1 MSIPIE
7 NKGKIV
13 LVGETQTGKSSL
25 INRLIF
31 QKFEYLCNTICAG
44 VFNKIFKYNSRRK
57 IKLEIWDTSGQKK
70 YMPFTKIFIKNA
82 DVVVFVYSIINKASF
97 EEIKNYWYG
106 EIKKICLKEPSIYLF
121 NFNSIFFG
129 SK

>member
-1 MSIPIE
+1 M
-7 NKGKIV
+7 
-13 LVGETQTGKSSL
+13 
-25 INRLIF
+25 
-31 QKFEYLCNTICAG
+31 NTYVTYVIL
-44 VFNKIFKYNSRRK
+44 FNKIFKYNSRRK

-82 DVVVFVYSIINKASF
+82 DVVVFVYSIIDKASF

-106 EIKKICLKEPSIYLF
+106 EIKKICLKEPKEPSIYLF